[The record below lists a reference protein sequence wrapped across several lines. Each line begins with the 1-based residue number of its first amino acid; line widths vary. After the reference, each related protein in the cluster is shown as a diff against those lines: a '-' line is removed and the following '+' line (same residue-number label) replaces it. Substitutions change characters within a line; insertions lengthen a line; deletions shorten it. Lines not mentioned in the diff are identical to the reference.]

1 MVLRAGCYS
10 VSICPLE
17 WRYGS
22 EELRKILRVENFVKT
37 MAMVELALMEGLV
50 EAGIAPKRLVE
61 ELRGK
66 IERVNARRVYDLEK
80 KLGHEVGA
88 LVWLL
93 GQEVG
98 EEYSR
103 FIHYG
108 ATSNDIIDTAWA
120 LIIRDALMI
129 IKNKLKKLVS
139 ILIKRIESEGDYVL
153 IGRTHG
159 QHALPVTWGFKLA
172 NYVYELTRCY
182 ERLVE
187 TEKRVVRL
195 KLSGAVGTMAAWGDR
210 AEIIV
215 STVSRILGL
224 EPHVIT
230 TQVAPRDG
238 FAELVCNMSILAGVL
253 ERIALE
259 VRELSRPEIREVS
272 EGFIPAI
279 GSSAMPHKV
288 NPILSEKICGLARVL
303 RGYCSTM
310 LENIAL
316 WHERDLSNSS
326 CERITI
332 PHALLVLDEMLES
345 SIRVW
350 SKLVVYPENMRRNLE
365 LTYNT
370 FLSEAVV
377 LKLVEKGVPRNE
389 AYERVRK
396 LALKAIEEKRDFI
409 EVVLADSLV
418 SSKITRS
425 ELKELVES
433 KYTGLAGELA
443 RRVVEYARK
452 VLGL

>member
-1 MVLRAGCYS
+1 MSL
-10 VSICPLE
+10 CPLE

-22 EELRKILRVENFVKT
+22 EEMKKILRVENIART
-37 MAMVELALMEGLV
+37 MIQVEIALAKGLV
-50 EAGIAPKRLVE
+50 EAGIAPKELVRELE
-61 ELRGK
+61 E
-66 IERVNARRVYDLEK
+66 NAGRTSVKDLYESEK

-93 GQEVG
+93 SEKAGRYG
-98 EEYSR
+98 G

-120 LIIRDALMI
+120 IVIRDALGI
-129 IKNKLKKLVS
+129 IKEKLKKLVS
-139 ILIKRIESEGDYVL
+139 ILINRIHSEGDYIL

-159 QHALPVTWGFKLA
+159 QYALPITWGFKLA
-172 NYVYELTRCY
+172 NYVYELTRSY
-182 ERLVE
+182 ERIIE

-215 STVSRILGL
+215 STVSKILEL

-238 FAELVCNMSILAGVL
+238 FAELVCNLSILGGVL

-272 EGFIPAI
+272 EGYIPAI
-279 GSSAMPHKV
+279 GSSAMPHKI

-303 RGYCSTM
+303 RGYCLSM

-326 CERITI
+326 CERLTI
-332 PHALLVLDEMLES
+332 PHAFLVLDEMLDT

-350 SKLVVYPENMRRNLE
+350 SKLVVYPENMHKNLE
-365 LTYNT
+365 STYNI
-370 FLSEAVV
+370 FLSEALV
-377 LKLVEKGVPRNE
+377 LKLVEKGVPRNK
-389 AYERVRK
+389 AYEKVRE
-396 LALKAIEEKRDFI
+396 LALKAIEERKDFLR
-409 EVVLADSLV
+409 LAASDPLV
-418 SSKITRS
+418 SSRLSRTEIE
-425 ELKELVES
+425 ELEGNKYIGLVDKLVENTIS
-433 KYTGLAGELA
+433 
-443 RRVVEYARK
+443 YARK
-452 VLGL
+452 VLGLKS